1 MRRLIILATA
11 AAIPVLL
18 AGCDVA
24 PKESFQNGYRGT
36 GMNTV
41 MVKASAA
48 ADDVPEPP
56 YDPPGLD
63 GQRAGEVYQNV
74 QVLGDVSEEQF
85 TYTMAAITAWVS
97 PEQGCNYCH
106 NPENM
111 ASDEKYT
118 KVAARKMLQMTRNIN
133 SNWNKHV
140 ANTGVTCWTC
150 HRGNAIPANYWA
162 LPDAGKNGI
171 IGNRHGQNNPVAAS
185 AYSSLPEASLALYL
199 TGDPKTDRSIRVV
212 SDTLHP
218 TKANE
223 LSIKETEPQY
233 ALMNHLSTSLGVN
246 CTFCHNA
253 QAFKPWNISTPKRAT
268 AWYGLPSWLPF
279 AQPMFAEEQPG
290 LKLDF
295 PVRQQGRRQLP
306 DQTWFFEANGTI
318 TNISQTSRSV
328 PPILLVLRDG
338 RKRVVY
344 TAEIMPS
351 KRVLAPGES
360 VQVNQVMVP
369 VPPAGTAAE
378 FGWKPGS

>member
-1 MRRLIILATA
+1 MNPRTMLAAWAQAMLNASVMIIACPACNTRYAVPDSAIGVEGRTVRCAKCRHSWFQDGPAPDAVAPPPPPPPPPPVPVAEPEPEQLAQEPGPPEPDQSEPAVPVPAEQEHEDIVPPPLGFTEDVLPPPTA
-11 AAIPVLL
+11 ALRVPPPEPDDGPSQFDYEPPFRPRRNPARMWTI
-18 AGCDVA
+18 
-24 PKESFQNGYRGT
+24 
-36 GMNTV
+36 
-41 MVKASAA
+41 AA
-48 ADDVPEPP
+48 ALFAAV
-56 YDPPGLD
+56 
-63 GQRAGEVYQNV
+63 A
-74 QVLGDVSEEQF
+74 LG
-85 TYTMAAITAWVS
+85 A
-97 PEQGCNYCH
+97 
-106 NPENM
+106 
-111 ASDEKYT
+111 
-118 KVAARKMLQMTRNIN
+118 VA
-133 SNWNKHV
+133 
-140 ANTGVTCWTC
+140 
-150 HRGNAIPANYWA
+150 
-162 LPDAGKNGI
+162 
-171 IGNRHGQNNPVAAS
+171 
-185 AYSSLPEASLALYL
+185 
-199 TGDPKTDRSIRVV
+199 
-212 SDTLHP
+212 
-218 TKANE
+218 
-223 LSIKETEPQY
+223 
-233 ALMNHLSTSLGVN
+233 
-246 CTFCHNA
+246 
-253 QAFKPWNISTPKRAT
+253 AT

>member
-1 MRRLIILATA
+1 MFKKPTMIIACPACSTRYVVPDDAIGTDGRTVRCAQCRHSWFQDGPQLGMPPSPPVMPQPSAPCPAPADPAVKQQHEGDPQHTAGPNPASNPIPMAGGGSSAPQPVQTPPVFAVHSNEPPINAPQAEKSAGTSYDDGYSQFDYSPPFRPRRNPARMWTIA
-11 AAIPVLL
+11 AALF
-18 AGCDVA
+18 AAVA
-24 PKESFQNGYRGT
+24 
-36 GMNTV
+36 
-41 MVKASAA
+41 
-48 ADDVPEPP
+48 
-56 YDPPGLD
+56 
-63 GQRAGEVYQNV
+63 
-74 QVLGDVSEEQF
+74 LG
-85 TYTMAAITAWVS
+85 A
-97 PEQGCNYCH
+97 
-106 NPENM
+106 
-111 ASDEKYT
+111 
-118 KVAARKMLQMTRNIN
+118 VA
-133 SNWNKHV
+133 
-140 ANTGVTCWTC
+140 
-150 HRGNAIPANYWA
+150 
-162 LPDAGKNGI
+162 
-171 IGNRHGQNNPVAAS
+171 
-185 AYSSLPEASLALYL
+185 
-199 TGDPKTDRSIRVV
+199 
-212 SDTLHP
+212 
-218 TKANE
+218 
-223 LSIKETEPQY
+223 
-233 ALMNHLSTSLGVN
+233 
-246 CTFCHNA
+246 
-253 QAFKPWNISTPKRAT
+253 AT